1 MKKSSKKKGFLMF
14 KRNMKTSIFITV
26 LILCSFVW
34 SAAIAKDSIKLYQVS
49 SGVLKFDKG
58 WLTAMRDVGK
68 ILEFPVAMY
77 IIDHP
82 RGLLLYD
89 TGMNAAV
96 SDGKCESYWGK
107 GLCSA
112 FMPIQRRDQ
121 VIDKWLEKF
130 GYSVDDVKYVV
141 TSHMHL
147 DHAGNMEMFPKAVH
161 VLQKAELKA
170 AWWPE
175 KFQRAAFVLKDYD
188 NARDFN
194 YLQLDGDFDLFGDGS
209 VVVLDTK
216 GHTQG
221 HQSLMVKL
229 KNTGTLFLAGDAV
242 YTPEN
247 EAGVIPGITW
257 NTYESMKS
265 IDRLK
270 MLRDSHQGSIW
281 YSHGIDQY
289 AEHKHDTYYD

>member
-1 MKKSSKKKGFLMF
+1 MRSSSYYL
-14 KRNMKTSIFITV
+14 RLTAALAV
-26 LILCSFVW
+26 L
-34 SAAIAKDSIKLYQVS
+34 AALLGAASTAQAEQVIKLYQVS
-49 SGVLKFDKG
+49 SGELELDKG

-68 ILEFPVAMY
+68 KIRVPVAMY

-82 RGLLLYD
+82 RGLVLYD
-89 TGMNAAV
+89 TGNNVAV
-96 SDGKCESYWGK
+96 SDGQCENYWGK
-107 GLCSA
+107 LCKMS
-112 FMPIQRRDQ
+112 MPIQTRDQ

-130 GYSVDDVKYVV
+130 GYKVEDVKYVV
-141 TSHMHL
+141 LSHLHL
-147 DHAGNMEMFPKAVH
+147 DHAGNMEMFPNATH
-161 VLQKAELKA
+161 VVQKVEMKT

-175 KFQRAAFVLKDYD
+175 KFQAAVFVLSDFD
-188 NARDFN
+188 DARNFK
-194 YLQLDGDFDLFGDGS
+194 YLQLDGDFDLFADGS

-229 KNTGTLFLAGDAV
+229 KNTGAVFLAGDAV

-257 NTYESMKS
+257 NTSASMQS

-270 MLRDSHQGSIW
+270 NLRDATAGELW
-281 YSHGIDQY
+281 YSHGIEQY
-289 AEHKHDTYYD
+289 NAHKHDSAYD

>member
-1 MKKSSKKKGFLMF
+1 MF
-14 KRNMKTSIFITV
+14 KRNMKTNIIVTV
-26 LILCSFVW
+26 FILCSFVC
-34 SAAIAKDSIKLYQVS
+34 STAIAEDSIKLYQVS

-130 GYSVDDVKYVV
+130 GYSVNDVKYVV

>member
-1 MKKSSKKKGFLMF
+1 MPFNRSCVQIAILVLFLIVTL
-14 KRNMKTSIFITV
+14 NSV
-26 LILCSFVW
+26 V
-34 SAAIAKDSIKLYQVS
+34 IAKEMKLYQVS

-58 WLTAMRDVGK
+58 WLTAMKDVGK

-82 RGLLLYD
+82 RGLVVYD
-89 TGMNAAV
+89 TGMNVAV
-96 SDGKCESYWGK
+96 SDGKCDSYWGT

-112 FMPIQRRDQ
+112 FLPIQRRDE

-130 GYSVDDVKYVV
+130 GYKVSDVKYVIY
-141 TSHMHL
+141 SHMHL
-147 DHAGNMEMFPKAVH
+147 DHAGNMEMFPDAIH

-175 KFQRAAFVLKDYD
+175 KFQRAAFVLKDFD
-188 NARDFN
+188 GTRNFN
-194 YLQLDGDFDLFGDGS
+194 FLEIEGDFDLFNDGK
-209 VVVLDTK
+209 VKIIETI

-229 KNTGTLFLAGDAV
+229 KNTGTLFLAGDAI
-242 YTPEN
+242 YTPDN

-270 MLRDSHQGSIW
+270 MLRDSHQGEIW
-281 YSHGIDQY
+281 YSHGIEQY
-289 AEHKHDTYYD
+289 NQHKHDTAYD

>member
-1 MKKSSKKKGFLMF
+1 MAKRSINGKLLVLLYILGSFSLPVSS
-14 KRNMKTSIFITV
+14 
-26 LILCSFVW
+26 
-34 SAAIAKDSIKLYQVS
+34 AEPIKLYQVS

-58 WLTAMRDVGK
+58 WLTAMKDVGK

-77 IIDHP
+77 IIKHP

-89 TGMNAAV
+89 TGMNVLV
-96 SDGKCESYWGK
+96 SDGKCENYWGK

-112 FMPIQRRDQ
+112 FLPNQRRDQ

-130 GYSVDDVKYVV
+130 GFSVDDVKYVIY
-141 TSHMHL
+141 SHMHL
-147 DHAGNMEMFPKAVH
+147 DHAGNMEMFPKAIH
-161 VLQKAELKA
+161 VVQRKELKA

-188 NARDFN
+188 DARNFN
-194 YLQLDGDFDLFGDGS
+194 YLELDGDFDLFGDGK

-229 KNTGTLFLAGDAV
+229 ENTGTLFLAGDAI

-247 EAGVIPGITW
+247 EAGAIPGITW

-270 MLRDSHQGSIW
+270 MLRDAHEGSIW
-281 YSHGIDQY
+281 YSHGIQQY
-289 AEHKHDTYYD
+289 SEHKHDTFYD

>member
-1 MKKSSKKKGFLMF
+1 M
-14 KRNMKTSIFITV
+14 
-26 LILCSFVW
+26 
-34 SAAIAKDSIKLYQVS
+34 
-49 SGVLKFDKG
+49 
-58 WLTAMRDVGK
+58 
-68 ILEFPVAMY
+68 
-77 IIDHP
+77 
-82 RGLLLYD
+82 
-89 TGMNAAV
+89 
-96 SDGKCESYWGK
+96 
-107 GLCSA
+107 
-112 FMPIQRRDQ
+112 
-121 VIDKWLEKF
+121 
-130 GYSVDDVKYVV
+130 
-141 TSHMHL
+141 
-147 DHAGNMEMFPKAVH
+147 
-161 VLQKAELKA
+161 
-170 AWWPE
+170 
-175 KFQRAAFVLKDYD
+175 
-188 NARDFN
+188 
-194 YLQLDGDFDLFGDGS
+194 
-209 VVVLDTK
+209 VVLDTK

>member
-1 MKKSSKKKGFLMF
+1 MFRRVVSSKVFTM
-14 KRNMKTSIFITV
+14 ICFISSLASMPV
-26 LILCSFVW
+26 SGEEPIR
-34 SAAIAKDSIKLYQVS
+34 LYQVS

-58 WLTAMRDVGK
+58 WLTAMKDVGK

-77 IIDHP
+77 IIEHP

-89 TGMNAAV
+89 TGNNVAV
-96 SDGKCESYWGK
+96 SDGKCENYWGK
-107 GLCSA
+107 GLCSG
-112 FMPIQRRDQ
+112 FVPIQRRDQ

-130 GYSVDDVKYVV
+130 GHSVNDVKYVV
-141 TSHMHL
+141 YSHMHL

-161 VLQKAELKA
+161 VVQKQELKT

-175 KFQRAAFVLKDYD
+175 KYQRSAFVLKGYD

-194 YLQLDGDFDLFGDGS
+194 FLELDGDFDLFGDGKI
-209 VVVLDTK
+209 VILDTK

-229 KNTGTLFLAGDAV
+229 KNTGTLFLAGDAI

-247 EAGVIPGITW
+247 EAGAIPGITW
-257 NTYESMKS
+257 NTYESF
-265 IDRLK
+265 
-270 MLRDSHQGSIW
+270 
-281 YSHGIDQY
+281 
-289 AEHKHDTYYD
+289 